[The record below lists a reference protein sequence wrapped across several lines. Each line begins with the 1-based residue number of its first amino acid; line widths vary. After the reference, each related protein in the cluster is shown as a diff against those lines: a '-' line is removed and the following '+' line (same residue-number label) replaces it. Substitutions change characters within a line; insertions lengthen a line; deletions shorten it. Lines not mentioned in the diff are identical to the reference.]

1 MKAYIAGA
9 LALTVF
15 GFLAGYS
22 LGPGLFLVGVV
33 LLTLTPVRRR
43 AVLFWP
49 PVAASLAW
57 VAGWYA
63 SAPLRCIAT
72 DSTGGAEPTLSCAS
86 LIGVTSSDPAAMMGA
101 AVSFAGAAA
110 VSTFL
115 VVLAVML
122 VRSRT
127 TAGRPDAMRPDDT
140 DRGVGHEE
148 EPAAGRP

>member
-1 MKAYIAGA
+1 MRRYVAGA

-22 LGPGLFLVGVV
+22 LGPGLFLLGVV

-49 PVAASLAW
+49 PVAASVAW
-57 VAGWYA
+57 VLAWYA
-63 SAPLRCIAT
+63 SAPLRCTVTEA
-72 DSTGGAEPTLSCAS
+72 TGGGEATLSCAS
-86 LIGVTSSDPAAMMGA
+86 LLGVTSPDPAAMMGA

-110 VSTFL
+110 VTTFL
-115 VVLAVML
+115 VVLVVML

-127 TAGRPDAMRPDDT
+127 
-140 DRGVGHEE
+140 
-148 EPAAGRP
+148 PAKPA